1 MHGKNGHGAFGFS
14 IGYCMRQKR
23 VYYDIVFA
31 SVPKGEHA
39 EYIFK
44 VGLVSVKTA
53 LLTFKR
59 QKGKKHEN
67 TVVC

>member
-31 SVPKGEHA
+31 SVPKGKHA

-44 VGLVSVKTA
+44 VVVSERKNGSSNIQT
-53 LLTFKR
+53 T
-59 QKGKKHEN
+59 KGKK
-67 TVVC
+67 T